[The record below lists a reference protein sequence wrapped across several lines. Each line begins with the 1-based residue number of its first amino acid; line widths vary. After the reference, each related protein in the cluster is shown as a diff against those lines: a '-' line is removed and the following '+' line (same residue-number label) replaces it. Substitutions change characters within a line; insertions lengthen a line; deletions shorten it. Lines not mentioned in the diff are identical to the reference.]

1 MPPHISLVQA
11 LILGLI
17 QGLTEFLPVSST
29 GHMRVI
35 PAFLGWPDPGAGMS
49 AILQLGPIVAI
60 IWFFRE
66 DLIRY
71 VAGIVRSCKKGV
83 MFPKGD
89 ADARLG
95 WFVIIGTVPLV
106 IAALVLE
113 KKVDTTFRSLDIVA
127 WSLIVLAVVLLV
139 VDLTSKRTR
148 KVEDVTLAD
157 TIVIG
162 VAQVLAL
169 IPGAS
174 RSGCTITAGL
184 LRGLDREAAA
194 RFSFLLS
201 IPAIT
206 LAGLYKLLKAVKAHE
221 LHGVVAPSV
230 VGAVVA
236 GVVAYVVI
244 KWFLKFLGEEKHT
257 TLPFIIWRIA
267 LGVIILICLH
277 TGRLTPDAGMPPD
290 QPAAPAQSSSILI
303 HGAGLNR
310 PAPVPHN
317 S

>member
-1 MPPHISLVQA
+1 MPPQISVVQA

-66 DLIRY
+66 DLLRY
-71 VAGIVRSCKKGV
+71 IAGIQRSFKKGV
-83 MFPKGD
+83 MLPKD
-89 ADARLG
+89 DSDARLG
-95 WFVIIGTVPLV
+95 WYVIIGTVPLV
-106 IAALVLE
+106 LAALVLE
-113 KKVDTTFRSLDIVA
+113 KKVDTIFRSLDVVA
-127 WSLIVLAVVLLV
+127 WSLILLAIVLLV
-139 VDLTSKRTR
+139 VDVMSKRTR

-157 TIVIG
+157 TIFIG

-221 LHGVVAPSV
+221 LHGVVVPSV
-230 VGAVVA
+230 IGAVVA

-244 KWFLKFLGEEKHT
+244 KWFLKFLGEENHT

-277 TGRLTPDAGMPPD
+277 TGRLTPDAGMPAD
-290 QPAAPAQSSSILI
+290 APAPPAQPSSILV
-303 HGAGLNR
+303 
-310 PAPVPHN
+310 VPLPQYTAAR
-317 S
+317 